1 MLTAGRCFSHDQRSF
16 IGGLDMV
23 DLAHVDRDGF
33 PVIKGKLSNHR
44 NLLSSASPA
53 ADLSVAVTVGKAPQK
68 EIAMSTEGTISTIN
82 SLIKTTLDSMKG
94 FKDAAEDAEST
105 QFSTMFAD
113 FARERSEVATALQ
126 AEVRRLGGNPED
138 DSSFLAA
145 AHRTFM
151 DLKQAFTGKDDKAII
166 QEVERGEDYIK
177 GKFEAALAE
186 TDLDP
191 SSRSVVERAYQSVK
205 AGHDRASALKH
216 SLA

>member
-1 MLTAGRCFSHDQRSF
+1 M
-16 IGGLDMV
+16 
-23 DLAHVDRDGF
+23 
-33 PVIKGKLSNHR
+33 
-44 NLLSSASPA
+44 SA
-53 ADLSVAVTVGKAPQK
+53 
-68 EIAMSTEGTISTIN
+68 ENTISILN

-94 FKDAAEDAEST
+94 FKDAAEDAENT
-105 QFSTMFAD
+105 QFSTLFAD

-145 AHRTFM
+145 AHRSFM
-151 DLKQAFTGKDDKAII
+151 DLKQAFTGKDDKAIV

-177 GKFEAALAE
+177 GKYEAALRDA
-186 TDLDP
+186 DLDANA
-191 SSRSVVERAYQSVK
+191 RTVVEQAYQSVK

>member
-1 MLTAGRCFSHDQRSF
+1 
-16 IGGLDMV
+16 
-23 DLAHVDRDGF
+23 
-33 PVIKGKLSNHR
+33 
-44 NLLSSASPA
+44 
-53 ADLSVAVTVGKAPQK
+53 
-68 EIAMSTEGTISTIN
+68 MSTDSTISTLN

-94 FKDAAEDAEST
+94 FRDAAEDAEST
-105 QFSTMFAD
+105 QFSSMFSD
-113 FARERSEVATALQ
+113 FARERSQVASDLQ

-151 DLKQAFTGKDDKAII
+151 DLKQAFTGKDDKAVI

-177 GKFEAALAE
+177 GKFESALKD

-191 SSRSVVERAYQSVK
+191 SSRAVVELAYQSVK

-216 SLA
+216 NLA

>member
-1 MLTAGRCFSHDQRSF
+1 M
-16 IGGLDMV
+16 
-23 DLAHVDRDGF
+23 
-33 PVIKGKLSNHR
+33 SNDSSIS
-44 NLLSSASPA
+44 LL
-53 ADLSVAVTVGKAPQK
+53 
-68 EIAMSTEGTISTIN
+68 N

-105 QFSTMFAD
+105 RYSSMFAD

-177 GKFEAALAE
+177 AKFEEALRD

-191 SSRSVVERAYQSVK
+191 SSRAVVERAYQSVK
-205 AGHDRASALKH
+205 AGHDRASQLKH
-216 SLA
+216 SIA